1 MRKFNIKF
9 DIKKVIASV
18 LLGTIVLGSTITYGM
33 NRIAKPSMEDISE
46 KLIRFHVIANSDS
59 EGDQAVKLKVRDE
72 VLRYISPRLKEA
84 KSINES
90 REIIKNEDENLIKI
104 AKKTLIENGYDYKL
118 ESTLS
123 KEYFPVKTYGNITLP
138 QGKYEAYRIIIGE
151 GQGHNW
157 WCVMFPPLCFVDVS
171 KGQISYNE
179 TEKEMKEVLT
189 EKEYNMVDNTKKNVD
204 KNSKIVDNSED
215 NNIVLKS
222 KAAETI
228 KKILNK

>member
-9 DIKKVIASV
+9 DIKKVIASI

-84 KSINES
+84 KSIDES

-215 NNIVLKS
+215 NNIVIKS

>member
-59 EGDQAVKLKVRDE
+59 EDDQAVKLKVRDE
-72 VLRYISPRLKEA
+72 VLKYISPRLKEA
-84 KSINES
+84 KSIDES

-215 NNIVLKS
+215 NNIVIKS

>member
-84 KSINES
+84 KSIDES

-215 NNIVLKS
+215 NNIVIKS

>member
-1 MRKFNIKF
+1 M
-9 DIKKVIASV
+9 KKVIASV

>member
-9 DIKKVIASV
+9 DIKKVIASI

-72 VLRYISPRLKEA
+72 VLRYISPRLKGA
-84 KSINES
+84 KSIDES

-215 NNIVLKS
+215 NNIVIKS

>member
-72 VLRYISPRLKEA
+72 VLRYISPRLKGA
-84 KSINES
+84 KSIDES

-189 EKEYNMVDNTKKNVD
+189 EKEYNMVDNTKKSVD

-215 NNIVLKS
+215 NNIVIKS

>member
-9 DIKKVIASV
+9 DIKKVIASI

-59 EGDQAVKLKVRDE
+59 EDDQAVKLKVRDE
-72 VLRYISPRLKEA
+72 VLKYISPRLKEA
-84 KSINES
+84 KSIDES

-189 EKEYNMVDNTKKNVD
+189 EKEYNMVDNTKKSVD

-215 NNIVLKS
+215 NNIVIKS

>member
-9 DIKKVIASV
+9 DIKKVIASI

-72 VLRYISPRLKEA
+72 VLRYISPRLKGA
-84 KSINES
+84 KSIDES

-189 EKEYNMVDNTKKNVD
+189 EKEYNMVDNTKKSVD

-215 NNIVLKS
+215 NNIVIKS